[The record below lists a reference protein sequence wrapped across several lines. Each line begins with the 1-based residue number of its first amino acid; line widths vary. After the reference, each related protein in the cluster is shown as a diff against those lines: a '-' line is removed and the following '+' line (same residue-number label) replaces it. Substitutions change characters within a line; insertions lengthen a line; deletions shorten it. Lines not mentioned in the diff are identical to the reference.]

1 MIPKT
6 KYEAKEDG
14 VYKTWYNPKCNE
26 ECCEKMANEEIV
38 AELEGIEQAYNTA
51 VANLTTAR
59 QQVEV
64 LDAFK
69 NGVETVVD
77 IMKRVGY

>member
-14 VYKTWYNPKCNE
+14 VYKTWYEPRCCE
-26 ECCEKMANEEIV
+26 ELCEKMTNEEIV

-59 QQVEV
+59 QQVGE

-69 NGVETVVD
+69 NGVETAVD
-77 IMKRVGY
+77 IMKRVSY